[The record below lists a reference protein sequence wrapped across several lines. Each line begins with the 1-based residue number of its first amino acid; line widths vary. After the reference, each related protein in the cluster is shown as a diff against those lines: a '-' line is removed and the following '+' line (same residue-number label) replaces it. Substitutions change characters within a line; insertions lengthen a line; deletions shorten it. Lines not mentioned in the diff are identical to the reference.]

1 MNGEDNQ
8 RFSMEMVSVGTE
20 VGDDGKVEPIYSVQF
35 TTPNGTF
42 RYPWNHLKE
51 TVVNWMGIEREEKP

>member
-1 MNGEDNQ
+1 MNEDNKN

-42 RYPWNHLKE
+42 RYPWKHLKE
-51 TVVNWMGIEREEKP
+51 CVLNWIEVEKGMKG

>member
-1 MNGEDNQ
+1 MNEDNKNH
-8 RFSMEMVSVGTE
+8 FSMEMVSVGTE

-42 RYPWNHLKE
+42 RYPWKHLKE
-51 TVVNWMGIEREEKP
+51 TMVNWMKIEGEKQ